1 MKFDKILEYQKVDME
16 MTAIEQSFFKN
27 DVYKNFTNNQNKLK
41 AAAAKMK
48 KITQEAWELSQSA
61 SVYKEKTENISKQLD
76 ELLSVVDEIE
86 DLAEAEHYIKLINTL
101 SDSLA
106 ALEKDAEKDKAQG
119 AKINAEWNEI
129 LKIGQDLTKTVKQI
143 KPEYD
148 KIYEEVRKQR
158 EEVEARLK
166 AIAKDVENEFIEKYI
181 ALKKDRKTRAFV
193 KFDPEVRMCCGCNM
207 ELSGDTLAKLKKQG
221 DWTECPNCGRILFIE
236 D

>member
-41 AAAAKMK
+41 AAAAKME

-61 SVYKEKTENISKQLD
+61 SKYKEKTKNISKQLD